1 MNNTERNR
9 FVGKIKGLAEQTRLA
24 RKCIAVAAKAKKEKA
39 VWSFTDTKRGLGV
52 DARHHLLAYGFF
64 RGVPYLK
71 MERACRDDNRPNAQA
86 ILNILAVHVHPWQLE
101 KQYTLEKINAW
112 LANTSFTPVAQPARE
127 KRPYAKPVPTSIH
140 PVLFHVDMID
150 RIRRVVFGSK

>member
-52 DARHHLLAYGFF
+52 DGRHHLLAYGLF

-71 MERACRDDNRPNAQA
+71 MERSCRDDNRPSAQT
-86 ILNILAVHVHPWQLE
+86 IQNILAVHVPSWVLE
-101 KQYTLEKINAW
+101 RMFSLEKINAW
-112 LANTSFTPVAQPARE
+112 LADTSFTPAVQPARE
-127 KRPYAKPVPTSIH
+127 KRPYVKPVFQYEAAPPSIVDV
-140 PVLFHVDMID
+140 VLGF
-150 RIRRVVFGSK
+150 FGGSR

>member
-1 MNNTERNR
+1 MNNTERSR

-24 RKCIAVAAKAKKEKA
+24 RKCIAVAARAKKEKS
-39 VWSFTDTKRGLGV
+39 VWSFCDTKRGLGA

-71 MERACRDDNRPNAQA
+71 MERTCRDDNKPSAQS
-86 ILNILAVHVHPWQLE
+86 ILNVLAVHVHPWQLE

-112 LANTSFTPVAQPARE
+112 LADGTFVPAVQPARE
-127 KRPYAKPVPTSIH
+127 KKAYVRPVFQYEVTSPSIIDT
-140 PVLFHVDMID
+140 LFGF
-150 RIRRVVFGSK
+150 FGGSR